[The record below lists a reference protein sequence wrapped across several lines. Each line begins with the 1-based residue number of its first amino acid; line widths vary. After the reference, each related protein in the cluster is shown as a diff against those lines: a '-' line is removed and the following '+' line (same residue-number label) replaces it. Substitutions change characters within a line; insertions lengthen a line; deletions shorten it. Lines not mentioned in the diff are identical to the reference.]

1 MKTIALLALITASAL
16 AQEVVPLDEAQR
28 GARKV
33 TDTLGTPSDAPFAT
47 DVDVSKPQAIR
58 AGDGKVGLLIIPDK
72 KLTLESLGSVGE
84 SVTPLG
90 QLWTL
95 NVSLGKNGE
104 PVPNDKLRFLTVVDG
119 DKDRQV
125 QLYFVGAAKNS
136 EGKLDLVVFAKDKEP
151 VVRVPL
157 AKSATTTTQELPI
170 ELSGRKDDDRT
181 GTLSLRVLGQYAA
194 DLTVKRPAE

>member
-1 MKTIALLALITASAL
+1 MKTIALLALITASVL

-47 DVDVSKPQAIR
+47 DVDLSKPQAIR
-58 AGDGKVGLLIIPDK
+58 AGKVGFLIIPDK
-72 KLTLESLGSVGE
+72 KLSLESLGSASE

-104 PVPNDKLRFLTVVDG
+104 AVPNDKLRFLTVADG
-119 DKDRQV
+119 EKDLQV
-125 QLYFVGAAKNS
+125 QLYFVGVAKNA

-151 VVRVPL
+151 LVRVAL

-170 ELSGRKDDDRT
+170 ELSGRKDDDQT

>member
-1 MKTIALLALITASAL
+1 MKTIALLALITASIF

-47 DVDVSKPQAIR
+47 DVDLSKPQAIR
-58 AGDGKVGLLIIPDK
+58 AGKVGLLIIPDK
-72 KLTLESLGSVGE
+72 KLSLESLGTASE
-84 SVTPLG
+84 SVMPLG

-104 PVPNDKLRFLTVVDG
+104 PVPNDKLRFLTVADG
-119 DKDRQV
+119 EKDLQV
-125 QLYFVGAAKNS
+125 QLYFVGVAKNS
-136 EGKLDLVVFAKDKEP
+136 EGKLDLIVFAKDKDP

-170 ELSGRKDDDRT
+170 EISGRKDDDQT